1 MSPLRWGFFVKKGG
15 KKGAIF
21 NEFANIKQIY
31 SNEKCLA
38 NAVITRVLTI
48 KNHQVLMLV
57 SVRALQGKAAR
68 IPERRK

>member
-48 KNHQVLMLV
+48 KNHQVLMLA

-68 IPERRK
+68 IPERRV